1 MKIGKSNRAVSE
13 IIGAMLL
20 LLIVVSVFSLIYFQ
34 VLSDEGPE
42 NKTIVKIVGRIEGKN
57 VVLEHQGGEPLE
69 LDTEISITIAGVEYS
84 GAIENWLNDKND
96 DGVWNIGER
105 MLFPFEYNLSRLGE
119 YQEVDITAVDTKS
132 DSVIFMGPIDLNP
145 VSDIGITVWVDNL
158 EPEINENINITI
170 NVTSFGGDVNG
181 SGNVKIKYLI
191 PEGLIYIDNAST
203 QGTYYNET
211 GIWDIGNVLVGQPA
225 TIRIEVKVVGIEVR
239 DFTQLAMVLDGS
251 TSISS
256 SDWNLMKEGLKQAI
270 RNDSVFP
277 YDGSVELTVVQFGAG
292 SWFSDAYAQVEISP
306 IIITDNPI
314 DPGYYMDVSTDV
326 RNIPQLKGYTPMGCG
341 IRLGAD
347 QLYDFG
353 NFSSSNQQVIVLVTD
368 GEANC
373 EWIPGGYTA
382 KYEGET
388 RGKTSAEAARSYA
401 LTKLNMQ
408 EDQDEFDSLAVG
420 SGPDV
425 PWLNNSIVWPQPGYI
440 APPYTNGS
448 GWVNHVANWQEFAD
462 AINELFKFLFQSI
475 SLVIELSESTT
486 IDPNIEND
494 IVIIVISP
502 QM

>member
-1 MKIGKSNRAVSE
+1 MKIETSNRAVSE

-42 NKTIVKIVGRIEGKN
+42 NKTIVKIVARIEGTN
-57 VVLEHQGGEPLE
+57 VILEHQGGETLE
-69 LDTEISITIAGVEYS
+69 LDTEISITIAGVEYR

-105 MLFPFEYNLSRLGE
+105 MLFSFEYNLSRLGE
-119 YQEVDITAVDTKS
+119 YREVDITAIDTKS

-191 PEGLIYIDNAST
+191 TEGLIYIDNTST
-203 QGTYYNET
+203 QGTYDNET

-225 TIRIEVKVVGIEVR
+225 TIRIEVKVIGIEVR
-239 DFTQLAMVLDGS
+239 AFTQLAMVLDGS
-251 TSISS
+251 GSISG

-292 SWFSDAYAQVEISP
+292 SWFSDAYAKVEISP
-306 IIITDNPI
+306 MIITDNPI

-326 RNIPQLKGYTPMGCG
+326 VDITQLKGYTPTGCG

-382 KYEGET
+382 KYKGET
-388 RGKTSAEAARSYA
+388 LGKASAEAAKSYA

-462 AINELFKFLFQSI
+462 SINELFKFLFQSI
-475 SLVIELSESTT
+475 SLVIELSDSTT